1 MYGEYIM
8 KDKNIII
15 KDPYQVYLTLG
26 VVISGT
32 AHDLEVFLADIKSH
46 KNLKLIYTKTTA
58 GRLELVEQTEQNP
71 SRKNFKY

>member
-1 MYGEYIM
+1 M

-46 KNLKLIYTKTTA
+46 KALKLVYTKTTA
-58 GRLELVEQTEQNP
+58 GRLELVEKTEQP
-71 SRKNFKY
+71 HSRNNFK

>member
-1 MYGEYIM
+1 MD
-8 KDKNIII
+8 DKNINR
-15 KDPYQVYLTLG
+15 DPYQVYLTLG

-32 AHDLEVFLADIKSH
+32 AHDLEVFLVDIKSH

-58 GRLELVEQTEQNP
+58 SRLELVEKTECDS

>member
-1 MYGEYIM
+1 MTDKYI
-8 KDKNIII
+8 N

-46 KNLKLIYTKTTA
+46 KSLKLVYTKTTA
-58 GRLELVEQTEQNP
+58 GRLELVEKTEQNP
-71 SRKNFKY
+71 SHNNFK